1 MNIKNNKAVMIMF
14 FLILTAVLLA
24 MQYIALL
31 WTVTNTS
38 YISNNFWIKLLPL
51 VCTAL
56 FMFVMTYMRTAQGAY
71 AEVLAQAMY
80 IWLGAVFLWFS
91 VSMLFMFCQIAIGLF
106 KISAPQNLSLYALAL
121 TAVLTITAIATAQQM
136 PKVAKINIKNP
147 FANGQELK
155 IVQIS
160 DTHLGIG
167 VSVNRLKKLTALIQ
181 SLNPDIIVFTGDIFE
196 ETHLR
201 PQEYTAALKALT
213 PRYGKYAVLG
223 NHEYYRGAQNNID
236 LWRDADIMPLLNTSA
251 QAGGI
256 NIIGV
261 NDVKTSNISK
271 AQFESLLA
279 ANADKNKFNLLL
291 SHTPIYFEDA
301 ANNGI
306 NLMLSGHTHNGQ
318 IWPFNY
324 LVKLSFKYSYGLYSH
339 NNANIYV
346 TSGAFFWGPPMR
358 LFTNNEITL
367 ITLS

>member
-1 MNIKNNKAVMIMF
+1 MF

-56 FMFVMTYMRTAQGAY
+56 FMFVMNYARGAEGLTA
-71 AEVLAQAMY
+71 ELLAQAMY

-91 VSMLFMFCQIAIGLF
+91 VSMAFMFCQIAAGFF
-106 KISAPQNLSLYALAL
+106 KVSAPQNLSLYALAL
-121 TAVLTITAIATAQQM
+121 TTVLTATALLTAQQT
-136 PKVAKINIKNP
+136 PSVTKVNIKNP
-147 FANGQELK
+147 FANGETLK
-155 IVQIS
+155 IAQVS
-160 DTHLGIG
+160 DTHLGIA
-167 VSVNRLKKLTALIQ
+167 VSVAKVKKLAALIQ

-201 PQEYTAALKALT
+201 AQEYTAAFKGLT

-223 NHEYYRGAQNNID
+223 NHEYYRGAQDNIA
-236 LWRDADIMPLLNTSA
+236 LWREADIMPLLNTSA

-271 AQFESLLA
+271 AQFEALLA
-279 ANADKNKFNLLL
+279 ANTDKTKFNLLL
-291 SHTPIYFEDA
+291 SHTPLYFEDA
-301 ANNGI
+301 ANNGV

-324 LVKLSFKYSYGLYSH
+324 LVKLSFKYSYGLYTYKNS
-339 NNANIYV
+339 NIYV

-358 LFTNNEITL
+358 LFTKNEVAL

>member
-1 MNIKNNKAVMIMF
+1 MIMF

-51 VCTAL
+51 ICTAL
-56 FMFVMTYMRTAQGAY
+56 FIFIMTYSRSADGFY
-71 AEVLAQAMY
+71 AELAAQAMY
-80 IWLGAVFLWFS
+80 IWLGTVFIWFS
-91 VSMLFMFCQIAIGLF
+91 VAMAFMFCQIAAGFF
-106 KISAPQNLSLYALAL
+106 KVSAPHNLSLYALAL
-121 TAVLTITAIATAQQM
+121 SVVLTLASLLTAQQT
-136 PKVAKINIKNP
+136 PSITKVDIKNP
-147 FANGQELK
+147 FAEGKALK
-155 IVQIS
+155 IVQVS

-167 VSVNRLKKLTALIQ
+167 VSVNRVKKLTALIQ

-201 PQEYTAALKALT
+201 AQEYTDAFKSLN

-223 NHEYYRGAQNNID
+223 NHEYYRSAQNNID
-236 LWRDADIMPLLNTSA
+236 LWRKADIQPLLNNSA

-256 NIIGV
+256 NIIGI
-261 NDVKTSNISK
+261 NDVKTSHINK
-271 AQFESLLA
+271 AQFEALLT
-279 ANADKNKFNLLL
+279 ANTDKNKFNLLL
-291 SHTPIYFEDA
+291 SHTPLYFEA
-301 ANNGI
+301 AADKGV

-324 LVKLSFKYSYGLYSH
+324 LVKLSFKYVYGLYTY

-358 LFTNNEITL
+358 LFTKNEIAL
-367 ITLS
+367 IKLS

>member
-1 MNIKNNKAVMIMF
+1 MF

-24 MQYIALL
+24 MQYTALL

-56 FMFVMTYMRTAQGAY
+56 FMFVMNYARGAQGLA
-71 AEVLAQAMY
+71 AELSAQAMY
-80 IWLGAVFLWFS
+80 IWLGAVFIWFS
-91 VSMLFMFCQIAIGLF
+91 VAMAFMLCQIMAGFF
-106 KISAPQNLSLYALAL
+106 KVSVPQNLSLYALAL
-121 TAVLTITAIATAQQM
+121 TAVLTIGAVLTAQKT
-136 PKVAKINIKNP
+136 PKVTKVDIKNP
-147 FANGQELK
+147 FANGETLK
-155 IVQIS
+155 IVQVS

-167 VSVNRLKKLTALIQ
+167 VSVEKFKKLTALIQ

-201 PQEYTAALKALT
+201 AQEYTAALKSLT

-223 NHEYYRGAQNNID
+223 NHEYYRGAQKNID
-236 LWRDADIMPLLNTSA
+236 LWTNADIKPLLNTSA

-261 NDVKTSNISK
+261 NDVKTAHITKKEFS
-271 AQFESLLA
+271 ALLA
-279 ANADKNKFNLLL
+279 ADTDKNKFNLLL
-291 SHTPIYFEDA
+291 SHTPLYFEQA
-301 ANNGI
+301 AQNGV

-324 LVKLSFKYSYGLYSH
+324 LVKLSFKYSYGLYTYKNS
-339 NNANIYV
+339 NIYV

-358 LFTNNEITL
+358 LFTKNEITF

>member
-1 MNIKNNKAVMIMF
+1 MF

-51 VCTAL
+51 VCTAI
-56 FMFVMTYMRTAQGAY
+56 FMFTAVYTRTSQSAY
-71 AEVLAQAMY
+71 ATLLAQAMY
-80 IWLGAVFLWFS
+80 IWLGTVFIWFC
-91 VSMLFMFCQIAIGLF
+91 VSMGFMFCQITAGFF
-106 KISAPQNLSLYALAL
+106 KVSVVQNLSLYALGL
-121 TAVLTITAIATAQQM
+121 SIVLSLAAIITAQQM
-136 PKVAKINIKNP
+136 PSVTKVDIKNP
-147 FANGQELK
+147 FSEGKALK
-155 IVQIS
+155 IVQVS

-256 NIIGV
+256 NIIGL
-261 NDVKTSNISK
+261 NDVKTSHISRE
-271 AQFESLLA
+271 QFTALLA
-279 ANADKNKFNLLL
+279 ANTDNNKFNLLL
-291 SHTPIYFEDA
+291 SHTPLYFEDA

-324 LVKLSFKYSYGLYSH
+324 LVKLSFKYAHGLYKYQNS
-339 NNANIYV
+339 NIYV
-346 TSGAFFWGPPMR
+346 TSGTFFWGPPMR
-358 LFTNNEITL
+358 LFTKNEVAL